1 MNSNPTD
8 KTSEQAETKSDRL
21 LVKDDESFILK
32 NVPHTVTNKSIA
44 ATLRSVPGE
53 VTPTG
58 RPPYS
63 LLSEVLSIGRRS
75 RTNTGG

>member
-8 KTSEQAETKSDRL
+8 KTSEQTETKSVQSLLKGEDRF
-21 LVKDDESFILK
+21 VLK